1 MTRPWYQRL
10 FGSTP
15 ASPQETAESKAA
27 GGDADAQFSL
37 GFRCANRVGGALDFP
52 QAAAWYLKAANQNHA
67 LAQFNLG
74 IMHSSG
80 QGMPKDDALAGEW
93 FRKAAALGDSGAQ
106 HHLGVQQQ
114 RASFSG
120 QPAAMTEARIEA
132 YKWFQLAAASGYKGS
147 AEAHELLTQK
157 MTHDDVTDGTQRA
170 AAFTTQLISKP

>member
-1 MTRPWYQRL
+1 MERPWYHKL
-10 FGSTP
+10 FGSPP
-15 ASPQETAESKAA
+15 APSQETAESKAV
-27 GGDADAQFSL
+27 GGDANAQFSL
-37 GFRCANRVGGALDFP
+37 GFRCANRPGIALDYP

-93 FRKAAALGDSGAQ
+93 FRKAADQGDSGAQ
-106 HHLGVQQQ
+106 HYLGVQQQ

-120 QPAAMTEARIEA
+120 QPGDMSEARIEA

-147 AEAHELLTQK
+147 AAAHELLTQK
-157 MTHDDVTDGTQRA
+157 MSHADVSDGNQRV
-170 AAFTTQLISKP
+170 AAFTLLHPSTP